1 MTTIQVSEFRQNLSE
16 MGNKTAYGGERFCV
30 QRNGKPL
37 FAVVPFDDMELLEHL
52 EDQMDLEL
60 AAKALKKGKFI
71 NLESLTKELNL

>member
-1 MTTIQVSEFRQNLSE
+1 MTTIQVSDFRQNLSE
-16 MGNKTAYGGERFCV
+16 MGNKAAYAGERFCV

-37 FAVVPFDDMELLEHL
+37 FAVVPLDDMVLLEHL

-71 NLESLTKELNL
+71 SLESLIKELNL

>member
-1 MTTIQVSEFRQNLSE
+1 MTTVQVSDFRQNLSE
-16 MGNKTAYGGERFCV
+16 IGNKTAYTGERFCV

-37 FAVVPFDDMELLEHL
+37 FAVVPFDDMVLLEHL

-71 NLESLTKELNL
+71 SFESLKKELDL

>member
-1 MTTIQVSEFRQNLSE
+1 MTTIQVSDFRQNLSE
-16 MGNKTAYGGERFCV
+16 MGNKTAYAGERFCV

-37 FAVVPFDDMELLEHL
+37 FAVVPLDDMVLLEHL